1 MRWSIR
7 ELAAE
12 DTHALRR
19 AVSADG
25 LTDLITM
32 HHELDDSP
40 GAWHLGAVDEAGR
53 VVAISSIYAVP
64 CPLRPQA
71 QPAVQLQNMAVEPA
85 LQRQGIGS
93 AVMAEILRRLRATDA
108 VLLWASRS
116 RQGTAVLRAVRLP
129 TDRRQRFHGADGP
142 SPRARANRLTHRP
155 GAVSQ
160 PVSAIPGTGIVPQG
174 W

>member
-25 LTDLITM
+25 RADLITM

-53 VVAISSIYAVP
+53 VVAISSLYAVP

-93 AVMAEILRRLRATDA
+93 AVMAEILGRLRATDA
-108 VLLWASRS
+108 VLLWASARDNALPFYERFGFQAIAGSGFTGLTS
-116 RQGTAVLRAVRLP
+116 RPHHIIELE
-129 TDRRQRFHGADGP
+129 
-142 SPRARANRLTHRP
+142 LT
-155 GAVSQ
+155 G
-160 PVSAIPGTGIVPQG
+160 
-174 W
+174 